1 MNQFT
6 MKTTLL
12 VGTRKGL
19 IVLRQKPNG
28 WKFDQTHFTGIPVS
42 LAYVDPRDKTW
53 WACLDHGH
61 WGQKLHRSRDEG
73 NSWEEIEAPK
83 YPEGTEMKEG
93 VPASLRYMWAFAQA
107 GGDKPGE
114 LYIGT
119 EPGGLFH
126 SKDHGDSWE
135 LVQSLW
141 DHPSRK
147 EHWFGAGRDYPGIHS
162 LLIDPRDTNHLYAGV
177 SVAGVFESTD
187 AGKTW
192 DVRNKGLR
200 ADFLPDPQ
208 AEVGHDPHMM
218 VACPT
223 QPDVL
228 WQQNHCG
235 IYRSSD
241 GAKSWQDVTDA
252 DGPAKFGF
260 AIAVDHN
267 DPDQAWVVPAVSD
280 EIRVAV
286 DGALCVCRTD
296 DGGKSWQNFRDGLP
310 QQNCFDLVYRHAL
323 DNRGEELVFGT
334 TTGNLFHSPDR
345 GASWDLLGYT
355 LPMVYS
361 VDFV

>member
-1 MNQFT
+1 

-19 IVLRQKPNG
+19 IVLRKKSDR
-28 WKFDQTHFTGIPVS
+28 WKFDKTHFTGIPIS
-42 LAYVDPRDKTW
+42 LTYVDQRDKTW

-61 WGQKLHRSRDEG
+61 WGQKLHRSNDEG
-73 NSWEEIEAPK
+73 SNWEEVEAPK
-83 YPEGTEMKEG
+83 YPEGIEMKEG

-107 GGDKPGE
+107 GDDKPGE

-126 SKDHGDSWE
+126 SSDNGDSWQ
-135 LVQSLW
+135 LVKSLW

-162 LLIDPRDTNHLYAGV
+162 LIIDPRDSNHLYAGV
-177 SVAGVFESTD
+177 SVAGVFESNN

-192 DVRNKGLR
+192 EVRNKGLR

-208 AEVGHDPHMM
+208 AELGHDPHLM
-218 VACPT
+218 VACPS
-223 QPDVL
+223 QPDIL

-235 IYRSSD
+235 IF
-241 GAKSWQDVTDA
+241 KSLNGGKNWQDVTDA

-260 AIAVDHN
+260 AIAVDYN
-267 DPDQAWVVPAVSD
+267 NPDQAWVVPAVSD
-280 EIRVAV
+280 EVRVAV
-286 DGALCVCRTD
+286 DCALCVCRTD
-296 DGGKSWQNFRDGLP
+296 DGGKSWQDFRKGLP
-310 QQNCFDLVYRHAL
+310 QENCFDLVYRHAL
-323 DNRGEELVFGT
+323 DVNEDDVAFGT
-334 TTGNLFHSPDR
+334 TTGNLFLSQDR
-345 GASWDLLGYT
+345 GVSWDLLGYT